1 MMSPILN
8 VGAQAPANVIKDTDT
23 AGFKADVMDASMQVP
38 VIVDF
43 WAPWCGPCK
52 TLGPALESA
61 VRAKQGKVRLVKVDI
76 DQNAA
81 LAQQLRIQ
89 SVPTVYAFFQG
100 RPVDGF
106 AGALPD
112 SQVKAFVDKL
122 VKMSGGESVI
132 EDALAEAKDALDA
145 GDAELAG
152 GIYSQILQQEPGQP
166 TAIAGLARALL
177 ALGEMDEARRLLEG
191 VPADIA
197 KHQDIASVRSQIE
210 LAEQAA
216 GAGGRIPELRQAVQR
231 QPDDHEAR
239 YELAMALFA
248 AGDRGPAV
256 DELLEIVK
264 RDREWNEQ
272 AARKQ
277 LVKFF
282 EAFGPTDPL
291 TVSARRRL
299 SSILFA

>member
-1 MMSPILN
+1 MSPILN
-8 VGAQAPANVIKDTDT
+8 AGAQAPANVIKDTDT

-52 TLGPALESA
+52 TLGPALENA

-210 LAEQAA
+210 LAEQTA
-216 GAGGRIPELRQAVQR
+216 GADGRIPELRQAVQR
-231 QPDDHEAR
+231 QPDDYEAR